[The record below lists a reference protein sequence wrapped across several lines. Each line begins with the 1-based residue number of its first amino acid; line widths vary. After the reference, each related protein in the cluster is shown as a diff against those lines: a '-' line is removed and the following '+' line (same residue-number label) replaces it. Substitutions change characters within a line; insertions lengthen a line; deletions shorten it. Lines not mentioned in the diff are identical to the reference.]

1 MNSLSLGP
9 LLLGFFTAALAA
21 QNISLHLANSSH
33 LNLETI
39 RGGALSTDGK
49 RLFTWGDSLREWTLP
64 GLRSRILSKAKYNE
78 GGCLMDVDQDGEMDL
93 ILQEGI
99 QPGNLVWLH
108 SPDWKSRTID
118 TGAELHDCLPTTLL
132 GHRGFLM
139 IQRYSQVRFYEPP
152 ATLDAHWPM
161 QEVYSFYTPSRQ
173 TGLLRADI
181 DGDGL
186 IDILAGNDW
195 IKSPDRF
202 DLPWHLFAINTYN
215 EVADSAMLQIAL
227 TEPANG
233 LAMSQGHME
242 NARVTWFEKSDDPR
256 RLWIGHRLSDG
267 LNLVNPH
274 ALAVFD
280 FDEDG
285 KPDIVAAE
293 HNGKSS
299 RLFVFLQQEE
309 RGSFRPVELPFRTD
323 AIAIFPRAPGEFI
336 SIGADNVTISRYT
349 VRK

>member
-1 MNSLSLGP
+1 MNSLSRG
-9 LLLGFFTAALAA
+9 LLPLGFLVVALAA
-21 QNISLHLANSSH
+21 QSVSLQPSNSFR
-33 LNLETI
+33 LNNEII

-49 RLFTWGDSLREWTLP
+49 WLFTWGDSLREWTLP
-64 GLRSRILSKAKYNE
+64 GLHSRILSPAEYNE
-78 GGCLMDVDQDGEMDL
+78 GGCLMDVDQDGQLDL
-93 ILQEGI
+93 ILQEGVK
-99 QPGNLVWLH
+99 PGKLVWLH

-118 TGAELHDCLPTTLL
+118 TEVELHDCLATTLL

-152 ATLDAHWPM
+152 ATPGGHWPM

-227 TEPANG
+227 TEPADG
-233 LAMSQGHME
+233 LVVSQGHME
-242 NARVTWFEKSDDPR
+242 NARLTWFEKPDDPK
-256 RLWIGHRLSDG
+256 RLWVGHRLSDG
-267 LNLVNPH
+267 LHLVNPH
-274 ALAVFD
+274 ALAVCD
-280 FDEDG
+280 FDGDG
-285 KPDIVAAE
+285 QPDIIAGE
-293 HNGKSS
+293 HNGQSS
-299 RLFVFLQQEE
+299 RLFVFLQQKE
-309 RGSFRPVELPFRTD
+309 RGSFQPVKLLLRTD
-323 AIAIFPRAPGEFI
+323 AIAVFPRTTGEFI
-336 SIGADNVTISRYT
+336 SIGADNVTIWRYT
-349 VRK
+349 FRK